1 MPLVLLTVLGR
12 TEREVGSRVITALAS
27 ELRARWFDFRL
38 AQKKEGRAAR
48 ERRWPRE
55 KLGLTPQ

>member
-1 MPLVLLTVLGR
+1 M
-12 TEREVGSRVITALAS
+12 GSRVITALAS
-27 ELRARWFDFRL
+27 ELRPRWFDFRL
-38 AQKKEGRAAR
+38 AQKKEGKAAR